1 MKWGK
6 AVAVVLALGAL
17 LLLALLGAV
26 LHRGQQIRSDM
37 ALVEAAE
44 RGDTARLTA
53 LLDRGVSANAAG
65 FDGTS
70 ALWAAALFRRLPSV
84 RLLLRHGANPDVPGQ
99 FGDTPL
105 EAAVQNLE
113 NDGGTASAAVD
124 VSIIRLLIRKGAD
137 TIKVKRDSGA
147 VALLKSRGVKL

>member
-1 MKWGK
+1 
-6 AVAVVLALGAL
+6 
-17 LLLALLGAV
+17 
-26 LHRGQQIRSDM
+26 M
-37 ALVEAAE
+37 ALVNAAE
-44 RGDTARLTA
+44 SGNVAQLTA

-84 RLLLRHGANPDVPGQ
+84 RLLLRHGANPDAPDQ

-113 NDGGTASAAVD
+113 NDGGTPSAAVD
-124 VSIIRLLIRKGAD
+124 VSIIRLLLSKGASV
-137 TIKVKRDSGA
+137 TKVKQNAGTVS
-147 VALLKSRGVKL
+147 LLRRYGVRL